1 MLPKKR
7 IEKTGEE
14 TKNSLPNKHEKIRKK
29 TLKKQ
34 VKKRQKVR
42 KMGGGKEA
50 EKKALP
56 GGGVHYG
63 AFTVG
68 SRFELKQSNTAD
80 PSRGVQKERKK
91 QSRKALS
98 KN

>member
-14 TKNSLPNKHEKIRKK
+14 TKNSLPKKHEKRRKK

-50 EKKALP
+50 EKKHF
-56 GGGVHYG
+56 GGVVSNG
-63 AFTVG
+63 TG
-68 SRFELKQSNTAD
+68 SMWGPFS
-80 PSRGVQKERKK
+80 S
-91 QSRKALS
+91 
-98 KN
+98 